1 MELRIKQEV
10 INRQNR
16 FVIVD
21 EKDNIVNNANGY
33 GFKTKKSAHKAIYYM
48 NNKKQI
54 EKKKR
59 NIENLYKEN
68 KSFKECLELYAF
80 EIFYKGSWGGPED
93 FSLELV
99 EQTIENYNIDLS
111 KYNLTSKDILKD
123 WIK

>member
-16 FVIVD
+16 FLIVD

-54 EKKKR
+54 EKR
-59 NIENLYKEN
+59 KE
-68 KSFKECLELYAF
+68 
-80 EIFYKGSWGGPED
+80 
-93 FSLELV
+93 
-99 EQTIENYNIDLS
+99 
-111 KYNLTSKDILKD
+111 ILKIY
-123 WIK
+123 IKKIKALKNALSFMLLKFFIKGPGVGQKTFHSNLLNKQLKIIT